1 MRGEDSNASKVNP
14 ETTGSPPHARGR
26 RIRVFE
32 HFLPVRIT
40 PACAG
45 KTAGSVDSVGG
56 GPDHPRMRGEDNG
69 PATHLIPLPGSP
81 PHARG
86 RQEISQLQVVE
97 GRITPA
103 CAGKTERRN
112 IDDLVQGDHP
122 RMRGEDAPRWLS
134 TDLRDGSPPHARGR
148 HEDSTVDP
156 IRRRITPACAGKT
169 GGSTLAVNSAADH
182 PRMRGEDRALASPI
196 VYLVGSPPHARGRP
210 RPSMRC
216 TPAAGITPA
225 CAGKTRR
232 GRGSSGHFP
241 DHPRM
246 RGEDVVEKG
255 ELGVDAGSP
264 PHARGRRYGSLRCAQ
279 LWGITPACAGK
290 TGPRGPK
297 QPN

>member
-1 MRGEDSNASKVNP
+1 MRGEDDGIYLVGYQP
-14 ETTGSPPHARGR
+14 LGSPPHARGR
-26 RIRVFE
+26 RLNDD
-32 HFLPVRIT
+32 LPFFVI
-40 PACAG
+40 A
-45 KTAGSVDSVGG
+45 
-56 GPDHPRMRGEDNG
+56 DHPRMRGEDHHTVVVTR
-69 PATHLIPLPGSP
+69 AQHGSP

-86 RQEISQLQVVE
+86 RPN
-97 GRITPA
+97 TPTA
-103 CAGKTERRN
+103 TFRC
-112 IDDLVQGDHP
+112 QG
-122 RMRGEDAPRWLS
+122 
-134 TDLRDGSPPHARGR
+134 
-148 HEDSTVDP
+148 
-156 IRRRITPACAGKT
+156 ITPACAGKT